1 MSIEQR
7 GLEALESVSAMR
19 HPGLGVRA
27 PLADARSCART
38 RRPQR
43 GRQVHPPARAVGSR
57 GANSGHLVLD
67 GHPIAFGSPRE
78 AIEHGVSCV
87 YQELSLVDDLT
98 VAQNLFLGREMRQGM
113 RLRLTEME
121 RQTSEFLADF
131 GLAIPATAKVR
142 QLSVA
147 QRQLL
152 EVIIA
157 LHRDVRYLLLDE
169 PTTSLEVSQ
178 IEYLLQTV
186 RRVARE
192 HDVAVL
198 LVDHRLDEVYAVA
211 NNVTALQ
218 DGRVVLSVPRLWSVV
233 TMSSESSR
241 AWKLG
246 AGALQAREVLAPSAA
261 RARLHQSPHPMTS
274 SSSPATSGRIIW
286 PVCRWS
292 RAPGGCSVSTG
303 LSARGTKSTACHIR
317 S

>member
-1 MSIEQR
+1 MPMGQSAQWDLTGDGDAMSIEQR
-7 GLEALESVSAMR
+7 GLEAREISKRYGHTQALASVGLSLT
-19 HPGLGVRA
+19 PGHVHGLVGHNGAGKSTLLRVLSGAEA
-27 PLADARSCART
+27 PD
-38 RRPQR
+38 
-43 GRQVHPPARAVGSR
+43 
-57 GANSGHLVLD
+57 SGHLVLD

-211 NNVTALQ
+211 DTVTALQ
-218 DGRVVLSVPRLWSVV
+218 DGRVVLSEIRNC
-233 TMSSESSR
+233 
-241 AWKLG
+241 G
-246 AGALQAREVLAPSAA
+246 PS
-261 RARLHQSPHPMTS
+261 
-274 SSSPATSGRIIW
+274 
-286 PVCRWS
+286 
-292 RAPGGCSVSTG
+292 
-303 LSARGTKSTACHIR
+303 
-317 S
+317 